1 MNRLW
6 VRLALV
12 YFLIIL
18 LMISI
23 PPILSLLSDSSGS
36 IPDIIDLAEQGENE
50 QIIAILEEGQRG
62 LVRVIVLALT
72 VGGLIGTL
80 VSIRFSRTLTQPLD
94 RLRDAAERIE
104 EKDFS
109 VRVPVEG
116 TDEFQAVTQSFNSMA
131 GQLEK
136 AEELRRNLL
145 SDVAH
150 ELRNP
155 LHVIKGN
162 IEAMIDGVFPRTDDE
177 LERLLQQTQ
186 VITTLVDDLRELAH
200 AEADQLQLDLQP
212 IEIAKL
218 LDETVQSYQP
228 AAAEKNIALE
238 LALLGKLPT
247 LQIDAARM
255 QQVIINLLS
264 NAIRYTPED
273 GKISVSAEQTADHVE
288 IRVRDNGAG
297 IEPESLPYIFDRFY
311 RTDKA
316 RARNKGGTGLGLAI
330 VKALTEAH
338 GGTVQVE
345 SEGLGQGTEFQICLP
360 NKHIL
365 QGS

>member
-12 YFLIIL
+12 YFLIIV

-23 PPILSLLSDSSGS
+23 PPILSFFSDDSGR
-36 IPDIIDLAEQGENE
+36 IPDIIQLAEQGKNE
-50 QIIAILEEGQRG
+50 QIIAILEEGQQG
-62 LVRVIVLALT
+62 LIQAIVLALAL
-72 VGGLIGTL
+72 GGIIGTL
-80 VSIRFSRTLTQPLD
+80 VSIWFSRTLTRPLD
-94 RLRDAAERIE
+94 QLKDAAASI
-104 EKDFS
+104 KNNDFS

-136 AEELRRNLL
+136 AEGLRRNLL

-177 LERLLQQTQ
+177 LERLLKQTQ

-200 AEADQLQLDLQP
+200 AEANQLQLDLRP

-218 LDETVQSYQP
+218 LDEAVQSYQP
-228 AAAEKNIALE
+228 AAAEKKIALE

-247 LQIDAARM
+247 LQVDVARM

-264 NAIRYTPED
+264 NAVRYTPEQ
-273 GKISVSAEQTADHVE
+273 GEILVSAEQVADHVE

-297 IEPESLPYIFDRFY
+297 IEPDALAYIFDRFY

-316 RARNKGGTGLGLAI
+316 RARTKGGTGLGLAI

-338 GGTVQVE
+338 GGSVQVT
-345 SEGLGQGTEFQICLP
+345 SEGLGQGTEFKIQLP
-360 NKHIL
+360 T
-365 QGS
+365 S

>member
-1 MNRLW
+1 M
-6 VRLALV
+6 V
-12 YFLIIL
+12 
-18 LMISI
+18 SI
-23 PPILSLLSDSSGS
+23 PALLGVISDSGNSAPNLVEM
-36 IPDIIDLAEQGENE
+36 IEQGENE
-50 QIIAILEEGQRG
+50 QLLKLLEDRQENVVNNISFGLIFVG
-62 LVRVIVLALT
+62 LVGT
-72 VGGLIGTL
+72 V
-80 VSIRFSRTLTQPLD
+80 VSVWFSRTLTRPLD
-94 RLRDAAERIE
+94 QLKDAAEQIK

-109 VRVPVEG
+109 VRVPEEG
-116 TDEFQAVTQSFNSMA
+116 TVEFLAVTQSFNSMA

-136 AEELRRNLL
+136 AEDLRRNLL

-162 IEAMIDGVFPRTDDE
+162 IEAMLDGVFPRSDDE
-177 LERLLQQTQ
+177 LERLLKQTQ

-228 AAAEKNIALE
+228 TTAEKNITLE

-247 LQIDAARM
+247 LQIDAARI

-264 NAIRYTPED
+264 NAVRYTPEN
-273 GKISVSAEQTADHVE
+273 GKVSVSAEQTADHVE

-330 VKALTEAH
+330 VKALTESH

-345 SEGLGQGTEFQICLP
+345 SEGLGRGTEFQIRLP
-360 NKHIL
+360 NKHTF